1 MTDHGGQ
8 AIMHSKSRVRW
19 SGPLERFAA
28 GFDAEL
34 ARLGYT
40 PAGTRRKLEAVA
52 HLSKWLAGRGMTAD
66 DIVDETVAEFV
77 AARRAAG
84 CSSQLTGRSLAWM
97 LGYLRGLGVVQ
108 PAVDPGPAVG
118 AGQLLER
125 FGVFLADERGLAGKT
140 RGAHLDSA
148 RRFLAAVTPDGESGP
163 PLEFLTVSDVT
174 AFLAGR
180 ARVQAPGTTQ
190 NTASMLRT
198 FLTWLYA
205 EGVIAVPLAKAVPG
219 AYRRR
224 RVRMPALV
232 TEAEAAALLTAC
244 DRTTAQG
251 LRDYAIVLALKRM
264 GLRAREVA
272 ALTLED
278 VDWRSG
284 VVVVSGKGGRRDQL
298 PLPRDVAEAVI
309 AYLRD
314 GRAAAALDRK
324 LFLRA
329 VAPHRGLTGYGV
341 GHAVARAAAR
351 AGLGMVRPHQ
361 LRYLAATAMQAA
373 GAPLAEIGQVLRH
386 DDERTT
392 SLYAKVD
399 VAALRPLAPAWPAAP
414 STPAPAG
421 AP

>member
-1 MTDHGGQ
+1 
-8 AIMHSKSRVRW
+8 MHSKSHVRW
-19 SGPLERFAA
+19 SGPLEPFAA

-40 PAGTRRKLEAVA
+40 PAGTRRKLEAAA
-52 HLSKWLAGRGMTAD
+52 HLSQWLAGRGMTAD
-66 DIVDETVAEFV
+66 DIGDETIAEFTV
-77 AARRAAG
+77 ARRAAG
-84 CSSQLTGRSLAWM
+84 YSSQLTAGSLAWM
-97 LGYLRGLGVVQ
+97 LGYLRGLGAVR
-108 PAVDPGPAVG
+108 PAAEPGSAAD
-118 AGQLLER
+118 AGHLLER
-125 FGVFLADERGLAGKT
+125 FGVFLAAERGLADKT

-148 RRFLAAVTPDGESGP
+148 RRFLVAAGRAGETGL
-163 PLEFLTVSDVT
+163 PLSALTASDVT
-174 AFLAGR
+174 AFLAGA

-205 EGVIAVPLAKAVPG
+205 EGLLAAPLAGTVPG

-224 RVRMPALV
+224 RIRMPALV
-232 TEAEAAALLTAC
+232 TEAEAAALLAAC

-284 VVVVSGKGGRRDQL
+284 IVAVSGKGGRRDQL
-298 PLPRDVAEAVI
+298 PLPRDVAEAII

-314 GRAAAALDRK
+314 GRAASALDRAV
-324 LFLRA
+324 FVRS
-329 VAPHRGLTGYGV
+329 VAPHYGLTGYGV

-351 AGLGMVRPHQ
+351 AGLDRVQPHQ

-399 VAALRPLAPAWPAAP
+399 VAALRPLAPPWPAAP
-414 STPAPAG
+414 SAPLLPAG
-421 AP
+421 AQ

>member
-1 MTDHGGQ
+1 
-8 AIMHSKSRVRW
+8 MHSKSQVRL
-19 SGPLERFAA
+19 SGPLEPFAA
-28 GFDAEL
+28 GFDEEL

-40 PAGTRRKLEAVA
+40 PAGTRRKLEVVA
-52 HLSKWLAGRGMTAD
+52 HLSHWLAGRGMIAD
-66 DIVDETVAEFV
+66 DIGTETIGEFV

-84 CSSQLTGRSLAWM
+84 YSSQLTGRSLAWM
-97 LGYLRGLGVVQ
+97 LVYLRCAGAIRPVVASRPAGTGLM
-108 PAVDPGPAVG
+108 
-118 AGQLLER
+118 LER
-125 FGVFLADERGLAGKT
+125 FGSFLADERGLAAKT
-140 RGAHLDSA
+140 RSAHLDSA
-148 RRFLAAVTPDGESGP
+148 RRFLAAVTPDGESSP
-163 PLEFLTVSDVT
+163 PLESLTAPDVT

-190 NTASMLRT
+190 NTASMMRT
-198 FLTWLYA
+198 LLNWLYA
-205 EGVIAVPLAKAVPG
+205 EGLVVAPLAGTVPG

-224 RVRMPALV
+224 RIRMPALV
-232 TEAEAAALLTAC
+232 TETDAAALLAAC

-278 VDWRSG
+278 MDWRSG
-284 VVVVSGKGGRRDQL
+284 IVVVSGKGGRRDQL
-298 PLPRDVAEAVI
+298 PLPVDVAEAII

-314 GRAAAALDRK
+314 GRTAAALDRAV
-324 LFLRA
+324 FVRS

-341 GHAVARAAAR
+341 GHTVARAAAR
-351 AGLGMVRPHQ
+351 AGMDKVQPHQ

-399 VAALRPLAPAWPAAP
+399 VAALRPLAPAWPVAP
-414 STPAPAG
+414 SAPLLPGG
-421 AP
+421 AQ

>member
-1 MTDHGGQ
+1 
-8 AIMHSKSRVRW
+8 
-19 SGPLERFAA
+19 
-28 GFDAEL
+28 
-34 ARLGYT
+34 
-40 PAGTRRKLEAVA
+40 
-52 HLSKWLAGRGMTAD
+52 MTAD
-66 DIVDETVAEFV
+66 DIGDETIGEFA

-84 CSSQLTGRSLAWM
+84 YSSQLTGQSLAWM
-97 LGYLRGLGVVQ
+97 LGYLRGLGAV
-108 PAVDPGPAVG
+108 PAGDGPRSG
-118 AGQLLER
+118 G
-125 FGVFLADERGLAGKT
+125 G
-140 RGAHLDSA
+140 RGAAAGAVRGVPGRRARACGQDA
-148 RRFLAAVTPDGESGP
+148 RRSPGLGAPVPGGSRARPRRKSGPLVSALAA
-163 PLEFLTVSDVT
+163 SDVT
-174 AFLAGR
+174 AFLAGM
-180 ARVQAPGTTQ
+180 ARIQAPGTTQ

-205 EGVIAVPLAKAVPG
+205 GGLIAVPLAGTVPG

-224 RVRMPALV
+224 RIRMPALV
-232 TEAEAAALLTAC
+232 TEADAAALLAAC

-284 VVVVSGKGGRRDQL
+284 IVMISGKGGRRDQL

-314 GRAAAALDRK
+314 GRAAAALDRRV
-324 LFLRA
+324 FVRS
-329 VAPHRGLTGYGV
+329 VAPHRGLSGYGV
-341 GHAVARAAAR
+341 GHAVARAAGR
-351 AGLGMVRPHQ
+351 AGLDRVRPHQ

-399 VAALRPLAPAWPAAP
+399 VAALRPLAPPWPAP
-414 STPAPAG
+414 SVPSPAG

>member
-1 MTDHGGQ
+1 
-8 AIMHSKSRVRW
+8 MHSKSQVRW
-19 SGPLERFAA
+19 AGPLEPFAA

-52 HLSKWLAGRGMTAD
+52 HLSHWLAERSLAAD
-66 DIVDETVAEFV
+66 DVGAETIGEFV

-84 CSSQLTGRSLAWM
+84 YTSQLTGQSLAWM
-97 LGYLRGLGVVQ
+97 LDHLRGLGAVP
-108 PAVDPGPAVG
+108 PAAAGSGPATA
-118 AGQLLER
+118 AGKLLER
-125 FGVFLADERGLAGKT
+125 FGVFLAAGRGLAGKT
-140 RGAHLDSA
+140 RGAHLESA
-148 RRFLAAVTPDGESGP
+148 RRFLAACGRAGEGGP
-163 PLEFLTVSDVT
+163 PAGTLTASDVT
-174 AFLAGR
+174 AFLAGM
-180 ARVQAPGTTQ
+180 ARIQAPGTTQ

-205 EGVIAVPLAKAVPG
+205 EGRIAGPLAGTVPG

-224 RVRMPALV
+224 RIRMPALV
-232 TEAEAAALLTAC
+232 TEAEAAALLAAC

-251 LRDYAIVLALKRM
+251 LRDYAIVLILTRM
-264 GLRAREVA
+264 GLRAREIA

-278 VDWRSG
+278 VDWRAG
-284 VVVVSGKGGRRDQL
+284 IVAISGKGARRDQL

-314 GRAAAALDRK
+314 GRPAAALDRRV
-324 LFLRA
+324 FVRS
-329 VAPHRGLTGYGV
+329 VAPHRGLSGYGV
-341 GHAVARAAAR
+341 GHAVARAAGR
-351 AGLGMVRPHQ
+351 AGLDRVRPHQ
-361 LRYLAATAMQAA
+361 LRYFAATAMQAA

-386 DDERTT
+386 EDERTT

-399 VAALRPLAPAWPAAP
+399 VAALRPLAPPWPAAP
-414 STPAPAG
+414 SAPALPAG

>member
-1 MTDHGGQ
+1 
-8 AIMHSKSRVRW
+8 MHSKSQVKW
-19 SGPLERFAA
+19 SGPLEPFAA

-40 PAGTRRKLEAVA
+40 PAGTRRKLEAAA
-52 HLSKWLAGRGMTAD
+52 HLSQWLAGRGMTAD
-66 DIVDETVAEFV
+66 DIGDETIGEFA

-84 CSSQLTGRSLAWM
+84 YSSQLTGRSLAWM
-97 LGYLRGLGVVQ
+97 LGYLRGLGAVR
-108 PAVDPGPAVG
+108 PATAPGPAAG
-118 AGQLLER
+118 AGHLLER
-125 FGVFLADERGLAGKT
+125 FGAFLADERGLADKT

-148 RRFLAAVTPDGESGP
+148 RRFLAAAGPSPDEESGP
-163 PLEFLTVSDVT
+163 LVSALAASDVT
-174 AFLAGR
+174 AFLAGM
-180 ARVQAPGTTQ
+180 ARIQAPGTTQ

-205 EGVIAVPLAKAVPG
+205 EGLIAVPLAGTVPG

-224 RVRMPALV
+224 RIRMPALV
-232 TEAEAAALLTAC
+232 TEADAAALLAAC

-284 VVVVSGKGGRRDQL
+284 IVVISGKGGRRDQL

-314 GRAAAALDRK
+314 GRAAAALDR
-324 LFLRA
+324 A
-329 VAPHRGLTGYGV
+329 VFVRSLAPHRGLTGYGV
-341 GHAVARAAAR
+341 GHAVARAAGR
-351 AGLGMVRPHQ
+351 AGLDRVRPHQ

-399 VAALRPLAPAWPAAP
+399 VAALRPLAPPWPAAP
-414 STPAPAG
+414 SAPLLPGG
-421 AP
+421 AR

>member
-1 MTDHGGQ
+1 
-8 AIMHSKSRVRW
+8 MHSKSRVRW
-19 SGPLERFAA
+19 SGPLEPFAA
-28 GFDAEL
+28 GLDAEL

-52 HLSKWLAGRGMTAD
+52 HLSQWLAGRGMTAG
-66 DIVDETVAEFV
+66 DIGDETIAGFTV
-77 AARRAAG
+77 ARRAAG
-84 CSSQLTGRSLAWM
+84 CSSQLSARSLAWM
-97 LGYLRGLGVVQ
+97 LGYLRGLGAVR
-108 PAVDPGPAVG
+108 PAAGPGPALDA
-118 AGQLLER
+118 AGRLLER
-125 FGVFLADERGLAGKT
+125 FGVFLAGERGLADKT
-140 RGAHLDSA
+140 RVSHLDSA
-148 RRFLAAVTPDGESGP
+148 GRFLAAVTPDGGGP
-163 PLEFLTVSDVT
+163 PLEFLTASDVT
-174 AFLAGR
+174 VFLAGR

-198 FLTWLYA
+198 FLTWLYSGGLIA
-205 EGVIAVPLAKAVPG
+205 APLAGAVPA

-224 RVRMPALV
+224 RIRMPALL
-232 TEAEAAALLTAC
+232 TEADAAALLASC
-244 DRTTAQG
+244 DRATAQG
-251 LRDYAIVLALKRM
+251 LRDYAIMLALKRM

-272 ALTLED
+272 VLTLED

-284 VVVVSGKGGRRDQL
+284 IVVVSGKGGRRDQL
-298 PLPRDVAEAVI
+298 PLPRDVAEAIV

-314 GRAAAALDRK
+314 GRAAAALDRAV
-324 LFLRA
+324 FVRS

-351 AGLGMVRPHQ
+351 AGLDKVQPHQ

-399 VAALRPLAPAWPAAP
+399 VAALRPLAPPWPSAP
-414 STPAPAG
+414 LLPAG
-421 AP
+421 AQ

>member
-1 MTDHGGQ
+1 
-8 AIMHSKSRVRW
+8 MHSKSRVRW
-19 SGPLERFAA
+19 SGPLELFAA

-52 HLSKWLAGRGMTAD
+52 HLSHWLAGCGMTAD
-66 DIVDETVAEFV
+66 DIGTETIAEFT

-84 CSSQLTGRSLAWM
+84 YSSQLTGRSLAWM
-97 LGYLRGLGVVQ
+97 LGYLRVLGAVR
-108 PAVDPGPAVG
+108 PAPAPGPAAG
-118 AGQLLER
+118 GGQLLDR
-125 FGVFLADERGLAGKT
+125 FGTFLTDERGLAAKT

-148 RRFLAAVTPDGESGP
+148 RRFLAAAAAEGESGP
-163 PLEFLTVSDVT
+163 PLSALTAPDVT
-174 AFLAGR
+174 AFLAGM
-180 ARVQAPGTTQ
+180 ARIQAPGTTQ

-205 EGVIAVPLAKAVPG
+205 EGLITAPLAGTVPG

-224 RVRMPALV
+224 RIRMPALV
-232 TEAEAAALLTAC
+232 TGAEAAALLAAC
-244 DRTTAQG
+244 DRATAQG
-251 LRDYAIVLALKRM
+251 LRDYAIVLILKRM
-264 GLRAREVA
+264 GLRAGEIA

-284 VVVVSGKGGRRDQL
+284 MVAISGKGGRRDQL

-314 GRAAAALDRK
+314 GRAAATLDRA
-324 LFLRA
+324 LFVRS
-329 VAPHRGLTGYGV
+329 VAPHRGLTSYGV
-341 GHAVARAAAR
+341 GHAVARAARR
-351 AGLGMVRPHQ
+351 AGLDRVRPHQ
-361 LRYLAATAMQAA
+361 LRYFAATAMQAA

-386 DDERTT
+386 EDERTT
-392 SLYAKVD
+392 SLYAKVN
-399 VAALRPLAPAWPAAP
+399 VAALRPLAPPWPAAP
-414 STPAPAG
+414 SAPRLRAG

>member
-1 MTDHGGQ
+1 
-8 AIMHSKSRVRW
+8 MHSKSRVRL
-19 SGPLERFAA
+19 SGPLEPFIA

-52 HLSKWLAGRGMTAD
+52 HLSHRLAERGMTAG
-66 DIVDETVAEFV
+66 DIEAKTIGEFV

-84 CSSQLTGRSLAWM
+84 YSSQLTGRSLAWM
-97 LGYLRGLGVVQ
+97 LDYLRGLGAVR
-108 PAVDPGPAVG
+108 PAAGPGPVTA

-125 FGVFLADERGLAGKT
+125 FGAFLAAERGLAGKT
-140 RGAHLDSA
+140 RGAHLDAA
-148 RRFLAAVTPDGESGP
+148 RRFLAACGRAGDGGLPVST
-163 PLEFLTVSDVT
+163 LTASEVT
-174 AFLAGR
+174 AFLAVM
-180 ARVQAPGTTQ
+180 ARIQAPGTTQ

-205 EGVIAVPLAKAVPG
+205 EGMIAAPLAGTVPG

-224 RVRMPALV
+224 RIRMPALV
-232 TEAEAAALLTAC
+232 TGTEAAALLAAC

-251 LRDYAIVLALKRM
+251 LRDYAIVVILKRM
-264 GLRAREVA
+264 GLRAREIA
-272 ALTLED
+272 ALTFED

-284 VVVVSGKGGRRDQL
+284 IVVISGKGGRRDQL
-298 PLPRDVAEAVI
+298 PLPRDVAEAII

-314 GRAAAALDRK
+314 GRAAAALDRR
-324 LFLRA
+324 LFVRS

-341 GHAVARAAAR
+341 GHAVARAAR
-351 AGLGMVRPHQ
+351 RGGLDRVRPHQ

-386 DDERTT
+386 EDERTT

-399 VAALRPLAPAWPAAP
+399 VATLRPLAPPWPSAP
-414 STPAPAG
+414 RLPAG
-421 AP
+421 A